1 MLAKTSEIP
10 AAVIS
15 RSESLAELSG
25 NVPFKDAYVL
35 HDAAET
41 EDGEDDIARSHEI
54 GLHAKAYMYQV
65 DQTTYLAVGSANAT
79 DAALVARNNV
89 EILAELSGPTYKIGS
104 VLNFLSKDQDAGLGQ
119 YLVPWTPA
127 DAVETDVAAKEN
139 EKKLERARE
148 ALLAA
153 ELTLHCRKEDDAW
166 QLDLESTGAIE
177 LPAIKRVQT
186 WPVTIGADRAVDAI
200 ALATGSPVR
209 LPVQAISS
217 LTSLIAFRL
226 EAGSESLNFA
236 LNLPVT
242 GMPEERDRAILRS
255 VVKNRQGFLRYLL
268 LLLAGLGDGADVGA
282 VARAFSAQS
291 AKQGQRAFDDVPLL
305 EELVRAFSR
314 DRKRLVKVERLID
327 DITEDGDAEE
337 ILPDG
342 FLKFW
347 QVFKQA
353 IAVNE

>member
-1 MLAKTSEIP
+1 LT
-10 AAVIS
+10 
-15 RSESLAELSG
+15 ELKG
-25 NVPFKDAYVL
+25 DTPFKDAYVL

-41 EDGEDDIARSHEI
+41 EDGEDDVAPSHEI
-54 GLHAKAYMYQV
+54 GLHAKAYMYQA

-79 DAALVARNNV
+79 DAALVARKNV
-89 EILAELSGPTYKIGS
+89 EILAELSGPTYKVGS

-119 YLVPWTPA
+119 YLVPWSLA
-127 DAVETDVAAKEN
+127 DSAEIDVAAIEN
-139 EKKLERARE
+139 EKRLERARE
-148 ALLAA
+148 ALLVA
-153 ELTLHCRKEDDAW
+153 ELTLQCRKEDDAW
-166 QLDLESTGAIE
+166 QLHLEPAGTIE
-177 LPAIKRVQT
+177 LPELKRLQA
-186 WPVTIGADRAVDAI
+186 WPVTVGADKAVDAG
-200 ALATGSPVR
+200 ALADGNTVR

-217 LTSLIAFRL
+217 LTTLIAFRL
-226 EAGSESLNFA
+226 EAGGESLSFA

-268 LLLAGLGDGADVGA
+268 LLLAGLGDGADIGA
-282 VARAFSAQS
+282 VARAFSSQS
-291 AKQGQRAFDDVPLL
+291 AKQAQRAFDDVPLL

-314 DRKRLVKVERLID
+314 DRKRLVKVERLIE
-327 DITEDGDAEE
+327 DIAEDGDADE

-353 IAVNE
+353 IAVHE